1 MTPNVILFLS
11 FAGHT
16 NIVTALSTSQDASTL
31 LSGST
36 DETVRLWHIES
47 KQCLRVIQHKGSVNN
62 AFITLI
68 PSKMFTEK
76 FEPSIIMHRLQRA
89 NNSVMEGNDFNYEI
103 MTTRPIDFSPQSILL
118 RNSFVSELTSN
129 EDSPALSFE
138 ELEETVHENDNLKKA
153 NFGLF
158 KLAANKIFSSQI
170 ENGLPRVDIVPS
182 LVNVDIAL
190 QQVDQNSL
198 DAEPVYKLSKKIKKG
213 VKVVKN

>member
-1 MTPNVILFLS
+1 M
-11 FAGHT
+11 
-16 NIVTALSTSQDASTL
+16 TALSTSQDASTL

-76 FEPSIIMHRLQRA
+76 FEPNIIMHRLQRA
-89 NNSVMEGNDFNYEI
+89 NNVEGSDFNFE
-103 MTTRPIDFSPQSILL
+103 MTTTRPLTFSAQSILFK
-118 RNSFVSELTSN
+118 NSFVSELKSN
-129 EDSPALSFE
+129 EDCSALSNE
-138 ELEETVHENDNLKKA
+138 EVVEKAKENDNLKKVNLA
-153 NFGLF
+153 LF

-170 ENGLPRVDIVPS
+170 ENGLPRAEIVPS
-182 LVNVDIAL
+182 LVNVDVAL